1 MSNSDASLSDIS
13 AQGVA
18 AGGLAH
24 GEALPVQIARQL
36 QDAIAAGKLPVG
48 SRLPSEPKLAELY
61 RVSRNTA
68 REALRLLIARGILE
82 SRKGVGTFVQSDGP
96 RELPVETGIEEL
108 TSTTDMIRAAGRTPS
123 STGYRLDVVQA
134 GPEVQVALEL
144 DADAFVYQL
153 ERVRLADNRP
163 VMHCLDYLPLGRID
177 ESLMRSFDGTGSLF
191 AFLRECGLTI
201 AVART
206 VIKPGVPNA
215 VVARALKVT
224 RKEPVLLLLQTHFD
238 GEDRAFLYSV
248 NSIDARFL
256 EFQVR
261 RVPSEPGSG

>member
-1 MSNSDASLSDIS
+1 MSNSNLSDIS
-13 AQGVA
+13 AGD
-18 AGGLAH
+18 LAH

-36 QDAIAAGKLPVG
+36 QDAIQAGTLPIG
-48 SRLPSEPKLAELY
+48 ARLPSEPKLAELF

-108 TSTTDMIRAAGRTPS
+108 TSTTDMIRAAGRTPGS
-123 STGYRLDVVQA
+123 AAYRLDVVKA
-134 GPEVQVALEL
+134 AADVQSALEL
-144 DADAFVYQL
+144 EGDAFVYRL
-153 ERVRLADNRP
+153 ERVRLADERP
-163 VMHCLDYLPLGRID
+163 VIHCLDYLPISRVD
-177 ESLMRSFDGTGSLF
+177 DAAMRGFDGTGSLF
-191 AFLRECGLTI
+191 AFLRDYGLSI

-206 VIKPGVPNA
+206 VIKPVLAKPA
-215 VVARALKVT
+215 VAKALKMV

-238 GEDRAFLYSV
+238 DDDRPFLYSE
-248 NSIDARFL
+248 NTIDARFL

-261 RVPSEPGSG
+261 RVPSEPGPR